1 MSSMGR
7 KTIYSIALMAGTALV
22 FPATAQAQEAGR
34 SSLVAQQPGQMDQAV
49 GQWEYLTARDDLPFA
64 SYAGFITSYPDFPK
78 QELLQRRAEA
88 ALDEEAPSP
97 QELVG
102 FFDRHAPLT
111 NSGRA
116 RYALALASLDRPEA
130 LEVAREAWRSGTMSG
145 PAELYMQ
152 GLFGSR
158 FAPEDHDARMDAL
171 LWQGNYEAAS
181 RHVMR
186 VSPAYRDTAQARL
199 ALLQGSTPQQA
210 GLRLPV
216 DAMRDAGYVYNLT
229 RYYRNSGQ
237 PYEAVNLLASRAAFT
252 TPAFDGTQ
260 FISEALAVAKSAGA
274 TQAVSIASKVD
285 DVFAP
290 GTDISDGSFALRDK
304 YTDLMWLGGTKA
316 LWSLGDGAQAA
327 PLFYRY
333 GTAAKTPLTRS
344 KGFYWAGRAAARA
357 GDTEGAQRYW
367 AMAADYPDWY
377 YGQLALSELGQ
388 PMPGFAAVPAADSA
402 QRAAFEADPLT
413 GALRAIARNR
423 RDWRTER
430 AFFEAI
436 ADKADTPEQMALVGQ
451 LARDTGLNEMA
462 VVAGL
467 VAGEH
472 GLEGLERIGYPTV
485 ETHAGANWTMV
496 HAIAR
501 QESEFDR
508 NRVSHAGARGMMQLM
523 PGTAREEAGKIGV
536 RYMSANLTESPSYN
550 IRLGDAHF
558 ARLMDRYGG
567 AYPLAIAAY
576 NAGPGRV
583 NEWLRLNGDPR
594 TGAVDWVTWIE
605 QIPSNF
611 ETRYYVMRVIGNA
624 VSYANMHP
632 DKSAGYERDIRN
644 YLPG

>member
-49 GQWEYLTARDDLPFA
+49 AQWEYLTARDDLPFA

-97 QELVG
+97 QDLVG
-102 FFDRHAPLT
+102 FFDRHSPLT

-116 RYALALASLDRPEA
+116 RYALALASLGRPEA

-210 GLRLPV
+210 GLRLPA

-377 YGQLALSELGQ
+377 YGQLALSELGR

-472 GLEGLERIGYPTV
+472 GLEGFERIGYPTV

>member
-97 QELVG
+97 QDLVG

-210 GLRLPV
+210 GLRLPA

-290 GTDISDGSFALRDK
+290 GTDISDGSFTLRDK
-304 YTDLMWLGGTKA
+304 YTDLMWLGGTQA

-367 AMAADYPDWY
+367 AMAAAYPDWY

-388 PMPGFAAVPAADSA
+388 PMPGFATVPAADSG

-472 GLEGLERIGYPTV
+472 GLEGFERIGYPTV

>member
-64 SYAGFITSYPDFPK
+64 SYAGFIASYPDFPK
-78 QELLQRRAEA
+78 QDLLQRRAEA

-210 GLRLPV
+210 GLRLPA

-290 GTDISDGSFALRDK
+290 GTDISDGSFTLRDK

-377 YGQLALSELGQ
+377 YGQLALSELGR
-388 PMPGFAAVPAADSA
+388 PMPGFATVPAADSA

>member
-152 GLFGSR
+152 GLFGNR

-290 GTDISDGSFALRDK
+290 GTDISDGSFTLRDK

-377 YGQLALSELGQ
+377 YGQLALSELGR

-472 GLEGLERIGYPTV
+472 GLEGFERIGYPTV

>member
-97 QELVG
+97 QDLVG
-102 FFDRHAPLT
+102 FFDRHSPLT

-260 FISEALAVAKSAGA
+260 FISEALVVAKSAGA

-290 GTDISDGSFALRDK
+290 GTDISDGSFTLRDK

-367 AMAADYPDWY
+367 AMAAAYPDWY

-388 PMPGFAAVPAADSA
+388 PMPGFATVPAADSA